1 MLIENYLENVFR
13 IRNQVISGTIT
24 VCYDFIKDL
33 SGRNKYCRSETATPD
48 EMIACDSVALG
59 SFLRGLHPLGIW
71 PVQPKPTAIHMSVN
85 QLIHELSAIRVMVH
99 PGHDRTEGYF
109 NTCSTEDTILAGIRL
124 YATKICA
131 VPFLPDEH
139 PILLD
144 EHRVHFLQYRGF
156 SLGPWVERSDAI
168 AQLGFKERDFENISS
183 DSEAD
188 EDYESTEDDPSE
200 PAEEFLDTDEDSYT
214 SNEED
219 SFDSVDETGKLS

>member
-13 IRNQVISGTIT
+13 VRNQIISGTIT

-33 SGRNKYCRSETATPD
+33 SGRKKYCDSETATPD
-48 EMIACDSVALG
+48 DMIACDSVALG

-71 PVQPKPTAIHMSVN
+71 PVKPEPTAIHMSVN
-85 QLIHELSAIRVMVH
+85 ELIHELSAIRVLVH
-99 PGHDRTEGYF
+99 PGHDQTDGYF
-109 NTCSTEDTILAGIRL
+109 YACSTEDTILTGIQL
-124 YATKICA
+124 YAILIC
-131 VPFLPDEH
+131 EI

-144 EHRVHFLQYRGF
+144 EHREHFSQCGGF
-156 SLGPWVERSDAI
+156 SLDPWMEGSDAI
-168 AQLGFKERDFENISS
+168 AQLGFKERDYGNISS

-188 EDYESTEDDPSE
+188 EDYEPTEDDPSE

-219 SFDSVDETGKLS
+219 SFDNVDETGEGELS